1 MNSARPSKSQR
12 STKGSS
18 ASSMTRHQARERAV
32 SILYEAK
39 IKAISP
45 LEIVI
50 AEGPNVVDPLTVYL
64 VEGVAAA
71 TEDID
76 EMIARLSSSWEFDRL
91 AVVNVCILEL
101 AIFELLDARN
111 NPAVIINEAVELAK
125 TFSEPSSARFV
136 NGVLSSIKNEYL
148 APNAARDVS
157 PEPPTGAVET
167 QL

>member
-1 MNSARPSKSQR
+1 
-12 STKGSS
+12 
-18 ASSMTRHQARERAV
+18 MTRHQARERAV

-45 LEIVI
+45 LEIVT

-64 VEGVAAA
+64 VDGVAAA

-111 NPAVIINEAVELAK
+111 NAAVIINEAVELAK

-148 APNAARDVS
+148 APNAPRDVPPE

-167 QL
+167 QP